1 MVALGYWGNLI
12 PLFIMDKEIYIRC
25 VKDTKVTLDAEVLQK
40 IKDFVKS
47 VRECRNGSRDKT
59 DRQQQGTLFS
69 DVNGFEPFD

>member
-1 MVALGYWGNLI
+1 MGYWGNLI
-12 PLFIMDKEIYIRC
+12 PLLSMDKDKYIRC

-40 IKDFVKS
+40 LKDFVKS